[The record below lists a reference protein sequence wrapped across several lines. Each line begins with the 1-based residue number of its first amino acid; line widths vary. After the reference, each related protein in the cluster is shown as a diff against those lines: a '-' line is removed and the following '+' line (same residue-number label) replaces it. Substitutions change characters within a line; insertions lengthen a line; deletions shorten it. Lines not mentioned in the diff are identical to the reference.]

1 MLSCANLLKFQLL
14 PASKSIPIYHA
25 TFSTWC
31 RGVVVWSSSLWGHN
45 FIGPQ
50 VRIQVQTEN
59 VSVIFFCADFS
70 TSSYL
75 KLANHI
81 FGGVHKKYGPKR
93 ERGRLFYPMYL
104 MTWFIV
110 DCWHEVCIIR
120 MENSSWFPAT
130 ISGGPNRTGLTGF
143 TGPVRY
149 PVRFGPVRY
158 FPQIP
163 NRTFLM
169 KCVPKW
175 YLRLD
180 FTFKSSKVA
189 IFLAKFQRFLFK
201 VT

>member
-1 MLSCANLLKFQLL
+1 MVLKFLLKFFFLKKCKIIAFYMNFRHNFNKILKTRIPEGFYPNPTKTRRLKPGPTRTWLLL
-14 PASKSIPIYHA
+14 PDYI
-25 TFSTWC
+25 T
-31 RGVVVWSSSLWGHN
+31 
-45 FIGPQ
+45 
-50 VRIQVQTEN
+50 
-59 VSVIFFCADFS
+59 
-70 TSSYL
+70 TSSPL
-75 KLANHI
+75 
-81 FGGVHKKYGPKR
+81 FS
-93 ERGRLFYPMYL
+93 GR
-104 MTWFIV
+104 
-110 DCWHEVCIIR
+110 
-120 MENSSWFPAT
+120 
-130 ISGGPNRTGLTGF
+130 PNRTGLTGL
-143 TGPVRY
+143 TEPVRY

>member
-1 MLSCANLLKFQLL
+1 MIAVVFTYLL
-14 PASKSIPIYHA
+14 A
-25 TFSTWC
+25 TK
-31 RGVVVWSSSLWGHN
+31 L
-45 FIGPQ
+45 
-50 VRIQVQTEN
+50 
-59 VSVIFFCADFS
+59 
-70 TSSYL
+70 YL
-75 KLANHI
+75 VNYSDGL
-81 FGGVHKKYGPKR
+81 GQP
-93 ERGRLFYPMYL
+93 YP
-104 MTWFIV
+104 
-110 DCWHEVCIIR
+110 E
-120 MENSSWFPAT
+120 

-189 IFLAKFQRFLFK
+189 IFFGQISEISFQSHLIFIIQSFRNFEAGYIWKFICYEVRFGK
-201 VT
+201 VRFGSVKITGPVRFGKSGICLVRSTTVHSHGGPNHLVPKININSCLIT